1 MAPEVLTTRQKLLD
15 AAMRLYAERGI
26 ANVSLAEIVR
36 EADQRNASA
45 IHYHLGNRNQ
55 LMVALLA
62 PHVQAIRERRLE
74 LLAKAKAQ
82 APGDIRSAVEA
93 MVRPLT
99 ELANRGWRERGY
111 LKVGQQL
118 MGQLD
123 QWSPEIRSLMEATAG
138 YDVTALLRE
147 RCPPLPDDVWQLR
160 IDICIQFV
168 GSAAAERARLMD
180 QPRRKRA
187 KAMPEEVF
195 VENLIDMF
203 LGALTIPLAVP
214 TAPIIANI

>member
-1 MAPEVLTTRQKLLD
+1 MVTEALPTRQKLLD
-15 AAMRLYAERGI
+15 AAMQLFAERGI

-36 EADQRNASA
+36 AADQRNASA

-55 LMVALLA
+55 LMVALLE
-62 PHVQAIRERRLE
+62 PYIQAIRERRLE
-74 LLAKAKAQ
+74 LLAKARAQ
-82 APGDIRSAVEA
+82 PADDIRSAVEA

-99 ELANRGWRERGY
+99 ELASRGWRERAY

-123 QWSPEIRSLMEATAG
+123 QCSSEIRSLMEATAG
-138 YDVTALLRE
+138 YEVTALLRE

-180 QPRRKRA
+180 RPRRRRA
-187 KAMPEEVF
+187 KAVPDDVF
-195 VENLIDMF
+195 VDNLIDMF
-203 LGALTIPLAVP
+203 LGALTIPVSRGAR
-214 TAPIIANI
+214 A